1 MFKSPSIKK
10 YDIILSSKG
19 LIEIG
24 DEMNSQYSVKLDTF
38 EGPLDLLL
46 HLINQAEVDIYDI
59 PVAKITDQY
68 MQYIR
73 TMQELQLDI
82 ASEYLVM
89 AATLLAI
96 KSKML
101 LPKQQEELNIDES
114 FELDEEDPREE
125 LMMRLIEYRKF
136 KEAANELQDRQVE
149 RSLIHT
155 KPPVNLERY
164 FPKEERKEVTLKG
177 ITLYDM
183 LDAYQSMLK
192 RKKLQAPVA
201 KTVKSQEY
209 SIQSRMG
216 EIMEDLIRNGGKRNF
231 YSLFPVREKSHIVI
245 SFLALLELIKKK
257 SIICEQERNFS
268 DIMIY
273 IKEEGSIH

>member
-1 MFKSPSIKK
+1 
-10 YDIILSSKG
+10 
-19 LIEIG
+19 
-24 DEMNSQYSVKLDTF
+24 MNSQYSVKLDTF

-101 LPKQQEELNIDES
+101 LPKQQEEWDNVESIEVDE
-114 FELDEEDPREE
+114 DDPREE

-136 KEAANELQDRQVE
+136 KEAAMELQDRQVE

-177 ITLYDM
+177 ITLFDM
-183 LDAYQSMLK
+183 LDAYKSMLK
-192 RKKLQAPVA
+192 RKKMQAPVA
-201 KTVKSQEY
+201 KTVRGQEY
-209 SIQSRMG
+209 SIETRMG
-216 EIMEDLIRNGGKRNF
+216 EIMEDLTRTGGKRSF
-231 YSLFPVREKSHIVI
+231 YSLFPVPERSHIVI
-245 SFLALLELIKKK
+245 SFLAVLELMKKNA
-257 SIICEQERNFS
+257 IICEQENNFS

>member
-1 MFKSPSIKK
+1 
-10 YDIILSSKG
+10 
-19 LIEIG
+19 
-24 DEMNSQYSVKLDTF
+24 MNSQYSVKLDTF

>member
-1 MFKSPSIKK
+1 
-10 YDIILSSKG
+10 
-19 LIEIG
+19 
-24 DEMNSQYSVKLDTF
+24 MNNQYSVKLDAF

-73 TMQELQLDI
+73 TMQELHLDI

-101 LPKQQEELNIDES
+101 LPKQQEVWNDTDDSIEV
-114 FELDEEDPREE
+114 DEEDPREE
-125 LMMRLIEYRKF
+125 LMIRLIEYRKY
-136 KEAANELQDRQVE
+136 KEAAMELQDRQVE

-155 KPPVNLERY
+155 KPPVNLERF
-164 FPKEERKEVTLKG
+164 FPQEDRKEVTLKG

-183 LDAYQSMLK
+183 LEAYQSMLK
-192 RKKLQAPVA
+192 RKKMQAPVA
-201 KTVKSQEY
+201 KTVKGQEY
-209 SIQSRMG
+209 SIENRMG
-216 EIMEDLIRNGGKRNF
+216 EIMEDLIRTGGKRNF
-231 YSLFPVREKSHIVI
+231 YSLFPVRERSHIVI
-245 SFLALLELIKKK
+245 SFLAILELIKKNA
-257 SIICEQERNFS
+257 IICEQENNFS

-273 IKEEGSIH
+273 IKKEGSFH

>member
-1 MFKSPSIKK
+1 
-10 YDIILSSKG
+10 
-19 LIEIG
+19 
-24 DEMNSQYSVKLDTF
+24 MNSQYSVKLDAF

-101 LPKQQEELNIDES
+101 LPKQQEEWDNVESIEVDE
-114 FELDEEDPREE
+114 DDPREE

-136 KEAANELQDRQVE
+136 KEAAMELQDRQVE

-177 ITLYDM
+177 ITLFDM
-183 LDAYQSMLK
+183 LDAYKSMLK
-192 RKKLQAPVA
+192 RKKMQAPVA
-201 KTVKSQEY
+201 KTVRGQEY
-209 SIQSRMG
+209 SIETRMG
-216 EIMEDLIRNGGKRNF
+216 EIMEDLTRTGGKRSF
-231 YSLFPVREKSHIVI
+231 YSLFPVPKRSHIVI
-245 SFLALLELIKKK
+245 SFLAVLELMKKNA
-257 SIICEQERNFS
+257 IICEQENNFS